1 VPLDDEWGSV
11 GGHLIYRL
19 LDGLELT
26 VRGGHDFDNSQ
37 GNGFRVGGGIA
48 YRF

>member
-1 VPLDDEWGSV
+1 
-11 GGHLIYRL
+11 
-19 LDGLELT
+19 